1 MSSEIDWSLEATD
14 QQPQSD
20 DDDDGDYPTSDDDM
34 VGLTMKR

>member
-20 DDDDGDYPTSDDDM
+20 GGDDDDYSTSDGDM
-34 VGLTMKR
+34 VDLMKL